1 MGTLYQIAK
10 ERALEY
16 LELPEELPGRP
27 AGTVGMPIQM
37 GRLAGFEHNL
47 EWKAP
52 RTRAQLIG
60 KMLRTS
66 PILSLA
72 EEYLTGRVT
81 SVELTVK
88 RREGVSE
95 EACEALEMW
104 LGIGKH
110 RDGGGRLGDMTT
122 DDLIRHL
129 MSAKAYGNVAMSES
143 WSFSG
148 DLYFC
153 SLHRRFQES
162 YYSYITEKETGR
174 MLGLVQAPSFSLTH
188 HVLPL
193 NQTLYL
199 VNRPDRG
206 WFDGLSILRPCF
218 PHWRSEQLRYRLEDV
233 IANKYADVPQQG
245 KLNLE
250 RFVQFANG
258 AGGAQPTREDFQA
271 ELADMASK
279 LSGLHSS
286 DSAHLLHPDYWEF
299 TPRAAQHSYDPQP
312 LLDSAS
318 HHQRACAEALHIA
331 WVLQGRKGDGGSR
344 SMVETQS
351 VVAEDATIDAMQWIL
366 NALNRQTVRRFMKAN
381 FAGLSPEEMP
391 IVSFE
396 RSSIKSPFWMQNPA
410 AFANFVT
417 HSIITPTKEDERS
430 IRAAGGL
437 PPPEEDSPSALD
449 RKAQNAGGRL
459 KLPEGQREAE
469 RPGDSPQK
477 ANAFVNRLVERS
489 EE

>member
-1 MGTLYQIAK
+1 
-10 ERALEY
+10 
-16 LELPEELPGRP
+16 
-27 AGTVGMPIQM
+27 
-37 GRLAGFEHNL
+37 
-47 EWKAP
+47 
-52 RTRAQLIG
+52 
-60 KMLRTS
+60 
-66 PILSLA
+66 
-72 EEYLTGRVT
+72 
-81 SVELTVK
+81 
-88 RREGVSE
+88 
-95 EACEALEMW
+95 
-104 LGIGKH
+104 
-110 RDGGGRLGDMTT
+110 GGRLGDMTT

-312 LLDSAS
+312 LL
-318 HHQRACAEALHIA
+318 
-331 WVLQGRKGDGGSR
+331 
-344 SMVETQS
+344 
-351 VVAEDATIDAMQWIL
+351 
-366 NALNRQTVRRFMKAN
+366 
-381 FAGLSPEEMP
+381 
-391 IVSFE
+391 
-396 RSSIKSPFWMQNPA
+396 
-410 AFANFVT
+410 
-417 HSIITPTKEDERS
+417 
-430 IRAAGGL
+430 
-437 PPPEEDSPSALD
+437 
-449 RKAQNAGGRL
+449 
-459 KLPEGQREAE
+459 
-469 RPGDSPQK
+469 
-477 ANAFVNRLVERS
+477 
-489 EE
+489 